1 MIDLVEIIGFNNCL
15 KIKKRLKEKCP
26 WKQLKIEFRHIEE
39 DVLKSY
45 VKRILRTQNNYLY
58 DEISNRY
65 QGGHMN
71 KRTIITILSILTLM
85 LTLYRL
91 EIKKRDKNDIDK
103 LYHTSTRSGRPI
115 IYLKDN

>member
-1 MIDLVEIIGFNNCL
+1 
-15 KIKKRLKEKCP
+15 
-26 WKQLKIEFRHIEE
+26 
-39 DVLKSY
+39 
-45 VKRILRTQNNYLY
+45 
-58 DEISNRY
+58 
-65 QGGHMN
+65 MN

-115 IYLKDN
+115 IYLKDNEGNIELVNSRDSEMIEELENKFEVVEE

>member
-1 MIDLVEIIGFNNCL
+1 MNDAATIIGFENCL
-15 KIKKRLKEKCP
+15 LIQKRLKEKCP

-65 QGGHMN
+65 
-71 KRTIITILSILTLM
+71 
-85 LTLYRL
+85 
-91 EIKKRDKNDIDK
+91 
-103 LYHTSTRSGRPI
+103 
-115 IYLKDN
+115 